1 MNLLGAEINEVPDGL
16 RGGLRALINVGSFVK
31 SVLDHADSN
40 ARAKVQMGQE
50 PDLLEDVM
58 AGGKVHIPQLEELV
72 AEFAGRTTATKM
84 VDFMMQTHS
93 VIGLLDDL
101 MESVKHGDAD
111 PQPHPPGPRGARP
124 APAEQGAATHG
135 FRPPSGQAAN
145 APFRPEFTTAADPA
159 AQQAARQGTTTELD
173 IGVAAAHASPP
184 PRTHN
189 VPRKAI
195 ALNAFKLEV
204 ARHLNTF
211 EQAVAAEQADLRQRI
226 IGANSEAAG
235 LRADLRLL
243 ESERARWAEGES
255 RTASAPPPPESTV
268 APDPASSIPA
278 VGDAPDP
285 SPGAETPVD
294 HGNDDDDIT
303 EEEAAEFMEMI
314 SASQQRVRAS
324 LARDRELV
332 EALGSELHGIRQ
344 QVTRLQ
350 APM

>member
-1 MNLLGAEINEVPDGL
+1 MNLLGAEINEAPEGL
-16 RGGLRALINVGSFVK
+16 RGGLRALISVGSFVK

-40 ARAKVQMGQE
+40 ARAKVEMGQE

-93 VIGLLDDL
+93 VLGLLDDL
-101 MESVKHGDAD
+101 MESARQGDIAD
-111 PQPHPPGPRGARP
+111 PQPRPPGARGARP
-124 APAEQGAATHG
+124 ATEQGAAN
-135 FRPPSGQAAN
+135 RPSSGQAAN
-145 APFRPEFTTAADPA
+145 GSFRPEFTTAADPA

-173 IGVAAAHASPP
+173 LGCAAPRVSPP

-189 VPRKAI
+189 PSRKAA
-195 ALNAFKLEV
+195 ALHAFKLEV

-211 EQAVAAEQADLRQRI
+211 EQAVAAEQAELRQRI
-226 IGANSEAAG
+226 LSANSEAAA

-243 ESERARWAEGES
+243 EAERARRAGPVPS
-255 RTASAPPPPESTV
+255 TKSAPIPENSV
-268 APDPASSIPA
+268 APDPASSRTEA
-278 VGDAPDP
+278 DDAPHA
-285 SPGAETPVD
+285 SPGTEAPVD
-294 HGNDDDDIT
+294 PEYDDEVD

-314 SASQQRVRAS
+314 AASQQRVRAS
-324 LARDRELV
+324 LARDREMV
-332 EALGSELHGIRQ
+332 EVLGGELHDIRQ